1 MKRRLVSN
9 TGPLVALALVER
21 LDVLESLF
29 ETTTIPE
36 AVHEEILQGGAIDAG
51 VNAYRR
57 AAWIRVEPLQAS
69 LDPLLTLVLDRG
81 EASVIQLARE
91 QAADCVLIDERKA
104 RKIARTA
111 YGLKVIGSAGVL
123 VEAKKQGILTSVG
136 EALTQMREKGYW
148 IHDRIVTAAL
158 EQAGET

>member
-21 LDVLESLF
+21 LDILQGLF
-29 ETTTIPE
+29 EVTTIPQ
-36 AVHEEILQGGAIDAG
+36 AVHEEILQGGATSAG

-57 AAWIRVEPLQAS
+57 AAWIRVEPLQAT

-91 QAADCVLIDERKA
+91 RDTDSVLIDERKA
-104 RKIARTA
+104 RKIARTV
-111 YGLKVIGSAGVL
+111 YNLDVVGTAGIL
-123 VEAKKQGILTSVG
+123 VEAKKRGIVIRVGEILTR
-136 EALTQMREKGYW
+136 MRENGYW
-148 IHDRIVTAAL
+148 IHDRIVAAAL
-158 EQAGET
+158 NEAGET